1 MYLIENWRHVFK
13 LDPAKLIMDGDLE
26 KICESGTD
34 AVMVGGSSDVTYE
47 NTLDLLS
54 RIRRYA
60 IPCVLEVSQIDAVVP
75 GFDAYFIPLV
85 LNAGST
91 RWMLD
96 AHQEGIKAFGHL
108 IPWEDVITEGYVV
121 LNGNSTVA
129 KVTESRTDLSLDDV
143 KAYAQLADQLLKLP
157 VFYLEYSGTYGDP
170 DWVRSVKSILQSGR
184 FFYGGGITSPERAR
198 EMAQWADT
206 IVAGNIIYE
215 NMEEALATVQ
225 AVKETKI
232 SF

>member
-1 MYLIENWRHVFK
+1 MRLIEDWRHVFK
-13 LDPAKLIMDGDLE
+13 LDPAKPITDRNLE

-60 IPCVLEVSQIDAVVP
+60 VPCVLEVSQIDAVVP
-75 GFDAYFIPLV
+75 GFDGYLIPLV

-96 AHQEGIKAFGHL
+96 AHQEGIKTYGHL
-108 IPWEDVITEGYVV
+108 IPWENVIGEGYVV

-129 KVTESRTDLSLDDV
+129 QVTESRTDLSLDDV
-143 KAYAQLADQLLKLP
+143 KAYAQLADQLLNLP

-170 DWVRSVKSILQSGR
+170 KWVQSIKPLLHSSR
-184 FFYGGGITSPERAR
+184 LFYGGGITSPERAR
-198 EMAQWADT
+198 EMAECADT
-206 IVAGNIIYE
+206 IVVGNIIYE

-225 AVKETKI
+225 AVKETKL